1 MIRGRFDKQ
10 GQPTLPVK
18 LTGPYGT
25 LEVILVVDTGFSSDV
40 CIPMQIAIALGLPL
54 KGHDFIE
61 LADGSIN
68 KEFVF
73 RGNAQIGNLPPRDV
87 DVYLT
92 ESEYG
97 LIGAGM
103 FQDMKLEIDYG
114 RRTVALKPT
123 RGEKG
128 RYVPG

>member
-1 MIRGRFDKQ
+1 MIRGRFDEQ
-10 GQPTLPVK
+10 EQPTLPVK

-25 LEVILVVDTGFSSDV
+25 IEVTLVVDTGFSSDV

-61 LADGSIN
+61 LADGSIT

-73 RGNAQIGNLPPRDV
+73 QGNAQLGNLPPRDV

-97 LIGAGM
+97 LSAREISEYEIGNRLWTP
-103 FQDMKLEIDYG
+103 DSRPK
-114 RRTVALKPT
+114 TNK
-123 RGEKG
+123 RGKG
-128 RYVPG
+128 AVERLL